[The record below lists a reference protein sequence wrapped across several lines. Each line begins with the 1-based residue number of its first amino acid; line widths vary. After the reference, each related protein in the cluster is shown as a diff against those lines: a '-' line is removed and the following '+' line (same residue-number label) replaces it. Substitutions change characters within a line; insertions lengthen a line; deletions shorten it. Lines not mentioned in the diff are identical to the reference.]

1 MGNKV
6 TIPSD
11 ELVNLFRKQYDRVD
25 NILQCCET
33 IEHNQTDK
41 YTVAGAVDLI
51 RDIAE
56 MMRGDIT
63 SLLYQFDDPGTKGE
77 THVMPKQDEEG

>member
-6 TIPSD
+6 TISSD
-11 ELVNLFRKQYDRVD
+11 ELVNLFRKQYEKMG

-33 IEHNQTDK
+33 IERNNADK

-51 RDIAE
+51 RDISE
-56 MMRGDIT
+56 MMRGDLT
-63 SLLYQFDDPGTKGE
+63 SLLYQFDDPETKGE

>member
-11 ELVNLFRKQYDRVD
+11 ELVNLFRKQYERMG

-33 IEHNQTDK
+33 IERNNADK

-51 RDIAE
+51 RDISE
-56 MMRGDIT
+56 MMRGDLT

-77 THVMPKQDEEG
+77 THVMPRKNKEG